1 MDARTRLQRLV
12 ADPSADPAAVA
23 LATSAFHHR
32 DLDVATALLRV
43 DALTDVV
50 RTSDGDGR
58 PADEPTTVD
67 EVAARLRDV
76 LAARLGYRGAP
87 TTPRRAHDAHL
98 HVVLDQ
104 HHGLPVTLAAL
115 HVAVARRLGVSAYVV
130 NLPGHVVYAV
140 GDGNDRVVLD
150 AYGGAR
156 RLDETAQA
164 RIVERATR
172 GRTDFHRAMVRPA
185 SPADLS
191 RRILANLTVDLTRE
205 QHPGAAVWTVV
216 ARLALPGA
224 DLKDHVVLGSLLEQ
238 SGRFVR
244 AARAYDRYL
253 EAAPDADDADDVRAR
268 ARRSRA
274 RTN

>member
-1 MDARTRLQRLV
+1 MEARARLRKIV
-12 ADPSADPAAVA
+12 TDPGADPALVA

-32 DLDVATALLRV
+32 ELDVQSALLRV
-43 DALTDVV
+43 DALADVV
-50 RTSDGDGR
+50 RTSDGTGSPR
-58 PADEPTTVD
+58 AEPAS
-67 EVAARLRDV
+67 VAELVERLRDV
-76 LAARLGYRGAP
+76 LAVRLGYTSDPAM
-87 TTPRRAHDAHL
+87 PRRAHDAHL

-104 HHGLPVTLAAL
+104 RHGLPVTLAAL
-115 HVAVARRLGVSAYVV
+115 HVAVARRLGASAYVV

-140 GDGNDRVVLD
+140 GDGADRRVLD
-150 AYGGAR
+150 AYHGAR
-156 RLDETAQA
+156 ELDEAAQA
-164 RIVERATR
+164 AIVRRATA
-172 GRTDFHRAMVRPA
+172 GRDPFHRAMVRPA

-216 ARLALPGA
+216 ARLTLPDPDPG
-224 DLKDHVVLGSLLEQ
+224 DHLLLGSLLEQ

-253 EAAPDADDADDVRAR
+253 AVVPDAPNADEVRAR
-268 ARRSRA
+268 ARRSRS